1 MTQLLLAVAE
11 RVILQPTY
19 LRIYKELKNHFHPVG
34 WIIISSRISLRVPHF
49 EKWTWKLL
57 QCIHLSLY
65 VHLKKGSL
73 RKLTCWITYFKDSS
87 FFSPFT
93 LEISLPL
100 AVFSQLW
107 SITKHPGN
115 KLCTTYCQIHTAP
128 TMLTKNNKKN
138 QQTRV
143 SPQLQWFVFKLPAT
157 TWLLELLLPAVA
169 RSLPAA
175 LAEGQRLLEELLG
188 ISETSALL
196 QTPQSHVLGQLSIYE
211 SWLQLHNRL
220 WWCAL
225 RYTCIVHMAKQP
237 TAISNLQSVILV
249 LSGHTV
255 LSLRQVCITLQYSTW
270 I

>member
-65 VHLKKGSL
+65 FHLKKGSL

-128 TMLTKNNKKN
+128 TMLTKNNKKKPTN
-138 QQTRV
+138 T
-143 SPQLQWFVFKLPAT
+143 SLT
-157 TWLLELLLPAVA
+157 AVA
-169 RSLPAA
+169 MICFQTSSNHVAAGAAPASSGPQPARCLGRRGAAADTSEPRS
-175 LAEGQRLLEELLG
+175 G
-188 ISETSALL
+188 SALYIWIL
-196 QTPQSHVLGQLSIYE
+196 ITTAQQIVMVCAQVH
-211 SWLQLHNRL
+211 LHRAYGKTTN
-220 WWCAL
+220 C
-225 RYTCIVHMAKQP
+225 H
-237 TAISNLQSVILV
+237 
-249 LSGHTV
+249 
-255 LSLRQVCITLQYSTW
+255 
-270 I
+270 

>member
-1 MTQLLLAVAE
+1 MTQLQLAVAK

-19 LRIYKELKNHFHPVG
+19 LKIYKELKNHFHPVG

-65 VHLKKGSL
+65 FHLKKRIT
-73 RKLTCWITYFKDSS
+73 RKTDMLDYILQRFQ

-128 TMLTKNNKKN
+128 TMLTKNKNKKKSTSLTAVAMICF
-138 QQTRV
+138 QT
-143 SPQLQWFVFKLPAT
+143 SSNHMAAGAAPASSGPLPARCLGRRAAAPWGAGGDLRAIT
-157 TWLLELLLPAVA
+157 TAADIPGP
-169 RSLPAA
+169 RS
-175 LAEGQRLLEELLG
+175 G
-188 ISETSALL
+188 SALYIWIL
-196 QTPQSHVLGQLSIYE
+196 IT
-211 SWLQLHNRL
+211 
-220 WWCAL
+220 
-225 RYTCIVHMAKQP
+225 
-237 TAISNLQSVILV
+237 TA
-249 LSGHTV
+249 
-255 LSLRQVCITLQYSTW
+255 
-270 I
+270 